1 MSKQNSLPDFLTDL
15 ADGIRTAEGSTAP
28 INPQDFRSR
37 VEALPGGGSGGGE
50 SGVPIKVATLP
61 TPSAETVGKVYLNT
75 TDGNYYVGKKITFE
89 VGEPLGD
96 KIYFDTTKDPLEYVE
111 YANDNILTLE
121 KGTDRYALA
130 LLDVLAM
137 QGVTGYGHAYVLGL
151 ANSTTLAI
159 VGLAYV
165 RCDVLTVEQFNTMI
179 GSQFGVSIPAF
190 GWLANVIDT
199 SAVAD
204 YEVTENNLANLDY
217 LAYGN
222 EVSYKLE
229 KTNIDEINELTAA
242 NETLETQ
249 KSSLET
255 QVSTLTNEK
264 QKLNQT
270 IEGLTLIDKHL
281 PDDFRVRSNHR
292 EYAYAGCLFSTI
304 PFEEGFAG
312 PIQRGAFYRC
322 IYLKDFSIAEGVTDI
337 REYAFEQCYN
347 INSIVFPSTLTSI
360 YPNAFAEVTKK
371 ATSLTFL
378 SATPPTIFGDGD
390 FFNFAKDDCMIYV
403 PAGSVDAYKIQGW
416 FNNRVDYIQAIPQ

>member
-1 MSKQNSLPDFLTDL
+1 MSKQNNLPDFLIDL
-15 ADGIRTAEGSTAP
+15 ADGIRTAEGTTDP

-37 VEALPGGGSGGGE
+37 VEALANSGGGGE
-50 SGVPIKVATLP
+50 SGVPIEVAELP
-61 TPSAETVGKVYLNT
+61 TATADTVGKVYFNT

-96 KIYFDTTKDPLEYVE
+96 KIYFDTTKDPLVHGIFVDGEV
-111 YANDNILTLE
+111 LLE
-121 KGTDRYALA
+121 IEKDTTSYQLVFV
-130 LLDVLAM
+130 DVLAM
-137 QGVTGYGHAYVLGL
+137 QGVTDYGHCYGIAMSTPDMSTILGISYL
-151 ANSTTLAI
+151 
-159 VGLAYV
+159 Y
-165 RCDVLTVEQFNTMI
+165 CDVLDVEQFNTMI
-179 GSQFGVSIPAF
+179 GSQFGVTITQF
-190 GWLANVIDT
+190 GWQTDVIDT
-199 SAVAD
+199 SVVAE
-204 YEVTENNLANLDY
+204 YEVTENNLANWDF

-222 EVSYKLE
+222 NVRYELE

-264 QKLNQT
+264 QKLNNT
-270 IEGLTLIDKHL
+270 IEGLTLEYTHL

-312 PIQRGAFYRC
+312 PIKRGAFYRC

-360 YPNAFAEVTKK
+360 SLNTFAEVNKK

-378 SATPPTIFGDGD
+378 SATPPTINAVSVLG
-390 FFNFAKDDCMIYV
+390 FAKDDCVIYV
-403 PAGSVDAYKIQGW
+403 PASSVDTYKADPVFGMRA
-416 FNNRVDYIQAIPQ
+416 NYIQAIAE